1 MNNVIEVSG
10 LNKNYQDFSLK
21 DVSFAVPEGCI
32 AGFIGLNGSG
42 KTTTIRSML
51 GLAPKDAGNVYML
64 GKSFDSDE
72 KYIKDRIGVVF
83 DEGYLYES
91 LKMCDMKSIVASAY
105 SRWDDDAYH
114 NLMQRFSLNENQQ
127 ISTISKG
134 MKMKFA
140 LTLAL
145 SHNAELLIMDEPTSG
160 LDPLVRRE
168 LMDILNDFMKQGG
181 KGVFYSTHITS
192 DLDKFADIIV
202 FINKGK
208 IVFVRDKDELM
219 ESFAIVKGDKSL
231 LNSENRKLIMNLKE
245 TDYGF
250 HGVSQQV
257 SLLQKSIPSIVTE
270 KANIEDIM
278 LAHVE
283 DKNA

>member
-64 GKSFDSDE
+64 GKNFDSDE

-91 LKMCDMKSIVASAY
+91 LKMRDMKSIVASAY
-105 SRWDDDAYH
+105 SRWDDVAYH
-114 NLMQRFSLNENQQ
+114 NLMHRFSLNENQQ

>member
-64 GKSFDSDE
+64 GKNFDSDE

-91 LKMCDMKSIVASAY
+91 LKMRDMKSIVASAY
-105 SRWDDDAYH
+105 SRWDDVAYH

-168 LMDILNDFMKQGG
+168 LMDMLNDFMKQGG
-181 KGVFYSTHITS
+181 KGAFYSTHITS